1 MSTELEVVSKALV
14 DINAVSIG
22 LAVLNEQYAGVIY
35 QVTTISG
42 MEKAKLARL
51 AIREPRY
58 EVERIRKAAK
68 APILAL
74 GKKLDAEAARIEAAL
89 LEIEEPIDKQI
100 KEEEGRKEREH
111 QAKIDEDMRRVTALQ
126 ERVAELRGNQS
137 LSASSGAQLIAEHI
151 ADLERIPVDESFGVF
166 FQQATYAKAAGLDR
180 LRALHKAAVGHETEQ
195 AHIKAEREELSRLR
209 AEQLEREASERKQ
222 RDALAAEEREKTR
235 REREAQEAETARLRA
250 EQAAAAKIERDRI
263 AADEARLA
271 AERAEFQRQQEAS
284 RLARESEERERAEQV
299 RLANMSRPA
308 DTELVAVL
316 AKHYRV
322 PDSKVLEWLSATNWK
337 KAKAA

>member
-1 MSTELEVVSKALV
+1 MSAELEVVSKAIV
-14 DINAVSIG
+14 DINAVSAG
-22 LAVLNEQYAGVIY
+22 LAALSKQYSGVIY
-35 QVTTISG
+35 EITTIAG

-89 LEIEEPIDKQI
+89 LQIEEPIDKQI
-100 KEEEGRKEREH
+100 KEEEGRKERER

-166 FQQATYAKAAGLDR
+166 FQQAGYAKAAGLDR
-180 LRALHKAAVGHETEQ
+180 LRALHKAALEHEAEQ
-195 AHIKAEREELSRLR
+195 ARIKAEREELSRLR
-209 AEQLEREASERKQ
+209 AEQLEREAMERKQ
-222 RDALAAEEREKTR
+222 REALAAEEREKTR

-250 EQAAAAKIERDRI
+250 EQTAAAKAERDRI
-263 AADEARLA
+263 SAEEARLA

-284 RLARESEERERAEQV
+284 RLARESEERERAEQA
-299 RLANMSRPA
+299 RIASIKRPDDAELMS
-308 DTELVAVL
+308 VL

-322 PDSKVLEWLSATNWK
+322 PDTKVREWLAATNWK